1 MISIVCLLAVNFSLK
16 ETSDFL
22 CSHQTTAVYRGLRST
37 VQDEGVIML
46 INGVLM
52 TL

>member
-1 MISIVCLLAVNFSLK
+1 MYMISIVCLLAVNFSLK

-22 CSHQTTAVYRGLRST
+22 CSHQTTAVYRGMRST
-37 VQDEGVIML
+37 VQDVL

>member
-1 MISIVCLLAVNFSLK
+1 MVSTVCLLTVNLSLK

-22 CSHQTTAVYRGLRST
+22 CSHQTIAVYQGMRST